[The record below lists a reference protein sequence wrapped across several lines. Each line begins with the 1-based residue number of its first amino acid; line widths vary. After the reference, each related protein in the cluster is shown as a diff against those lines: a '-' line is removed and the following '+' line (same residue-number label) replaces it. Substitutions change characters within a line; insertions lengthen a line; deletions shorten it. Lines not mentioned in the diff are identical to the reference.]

1 LYAFSL
7 LPERSQISGVSIPPL
22 GKYIMRGTILTRK
35 NRFRL
40 SRSTIFDIIRHRR
53 RFLSEAQAAQL
64 RYVPEKHCY
73 TRRRLTGIAHCTHFH
88 YYRNAAKRYNSQPPL
103 NAIYHHISANAR
115 GTGVLYA
122 RLTVFDAKRQ
132 SKRIFS
138 AVKRRPHRKPT
149 CIVSIVICPR
159 SSQVLRFVGIFIIAG
174 TQPRYIES

>member
-1 LYAFSL
+1 MPDAVRYCALYALLL
-7 LPERSQISGVSIPPL
+7 LPERSQVQIV
-22 GKYIMRGTILTRK
+22 
-35 NRFRL
+35 
-40 SRSTIFDIIRHRR
+40 
-53 RFLSEAQAAQL
+53 
-64 RYVPEKHCY
+64 
-73 TRRRLTGIAHCTHFH
+73 
-88 YYRNAAKRYNSQPPL
+88 SQPPL